1 MEYEDDVKDKH
12 KMTLTAAWFNLS
24 NCAVGSG
31 ILSIPFAFAKMGIIF
46 SILLYIIVTVAS
58 WLGMYLLSRTTT
70 ILATSSKI
78 TKIPR
83 SYRDLIEILVGR
95 IPAILFQILVLIYC
109 FSILVGYL
117 IIIEDLISP
126 VLRWLQLIGITLSE
140 SMHTK
145 HVSLFSAS
153 IGFIFPISL
162 IRTRSHFKYLSAG
175 AILCVFYFVFLII
188 FESSVNP
195 FRGVEQLP
203 CWKHEHDVHLFN
215 DFTSIIIGMPII
227 CFALGGHLQSVSLFS
242 ELAFPLENE
251 IDDKYLQSNE
261 RISKPWNLLRI
272 WSITTASSI
281 CFLTI
286 IYVII
291 GCVSYVCMILPNRA
305 PYGADIL
312 RHMIDADP
320 YDGFI
325 QSASLSIG
333 LILLFSYPLFSFPLR
348 AVIDEFVVWCLGD
361 EKTISIAF
369 RYFIE
374 TFFIVC
380 CSYIVAITV
389 GDVKVIFGL
398 IGAVGAV
405 LQQFILPSILYFL
418 AHKSAL
424 TFYEEPTIYFL
435 SVFIIFFV
443 GLVVG
448 VAACYKILMYSTV
461 L

>member
-1 MEYEDDVKDKH
+1 MDEENKEEREDR
-12 KMTLTAAWFNLS
+12 MTLHAAWFNLS

-46 SILLYIIVTVAS
+46 SVLVYIIITVTS
-58 WLGMYLLSRTTT
+58 WLGMYLLARTTT
-70 ILATSSKI
+70 ILATSTSQKS
-78 TKIPR
+78 KIPR
-83 SYRDLIEILVGR
+83 SYRDLIEIVMGR
-95 IPAILFQILVLIYC
+95 TPAILFQILIVVYC

-117 IIIEDLISP
+117 MIIEDLISP

-140 SMHTK
+140 SVHIK
-145 HVSLFSAS
+145 HVSLLSAS

-215 DFTSIIIGMPII
+215 DFQSLIIGMPII

-242 ELAFPLENE
+242 ELAFPYEDEMNE
-251 IDDKYLQSNE
+251 SYLQSNE
-261 RISKPWNLLRI
+261 RITKPWNLLRKWAI
-272 WSITTASSI
+272 ITILSMI
-281 CFLTI
+281 FLTI

-291 GCVSYVCMILPNRA
+291 GCVSYVCMILPGRA

-348 AVIDEFVVWCLGD
+348 AVIDEFVVWCLR
-361 EKTISIAF
+361 EPISKAS
-369 RYFIE
+369 RYNIE

-380 CSYIVAITV
+380 CSYIVAVTV

-398 IGAVGAV
+398 VGAVGAV
-405 LQQFILPSILYFL
+405 LQQFILPSILYL
-418 AHKSAL
+418 LVHKN
-424 TFYEEPTIYFL
+424 TFYEEPLFYFL
-435 SVFIIFFV
+435 SIFVILVV

-448 VAACYKILMYSTV
+448 VAALFKILMYSATI
-461 L
+461 